1 MFNFIKLYEELCA
14 LNENTQSIEYRE
26 VTDLDL
32 FRNYDKNIFKSD
44 TKMSDEDIKN
54 NIKELYID
62 NKLVGYIGFSIYNEE
77 DSKCLGIGNFMIID
91 RGKDYGTAIIKDIIE
106 KYKNDFDLIYCYVN
120 ANNEQAIKLYNKL
133 GKVYTEYGT
142 NDDNEYF
149 VTFYDNRKNDN

>member
-1 MFNFIKLYEELCA
+1 
-14 LNENTQSIEYRE
+14 
-26 VTDLDL
+26 
-32 FRNYDKNIFKSD
+32 
-44 TKMSDEDIKN
+44 
-54 NIKELYID
+54 
-62 NKLVGYIGFSIYNEE
+62 
-77 DSKCLGIGNFMIID
+77 MIID
-91 RGKDYGTAIIKDIIE
+91 RGKGYGTAIIKDIIE

>member
-1 MFNFIKLYEELCA
+1 MFNFIELYEELCN
-14 LNENTQSIEYRE
+14 LNESSQNVEYRN

-32 FRNYDKNIFKSD
+32 FRNYDKSIFKSD
-44 TKMSDEDIKN
+44 TRMSDDDIKN

-91 RGKDYGTAIIKDIIE
+91 RGKGYGTIIINDIIE

-120 ANNEQAIKLYNKL
+120 ADNEQAIKLYNRL

-149 VTFYDNRKNDN
+149 VTFYDKRKDN